1 MAYELHLDSFQ
12 GPLEVLYQLVKK
24 NRIEITELSLAS
36 ITEQYLDYMER
47 LREFNLELASEFMVI
62 ATELIQ
68 LKLKTLLPA
77 EKEEEE
83 EEEDS
88 SDLVR
93 RLQEYHYFKKVSEI
107 LKEYEERGSRHFR
120 RAIDLDFFID
130 EEIEINL
137 DLELSDLQEAFK
149 RAMVAYYSRDPE
161 EEEETEREWKE
172 ISFEDIRIEDKIDFI
187 VKKLKEASSI
197 LNFSDLIVDKNNRL
211 EIVVTFLGILELARL
226 AKISIK
232 QERVFSDIKIK

>member
-1 MAYELHLDSFQ
+1 MTYELHLDSFQ

-24 NRIEITELSLAS
+24 NRIEISELSLAS
-36 ITEQYLDYMER
+36 ITEQYLDYMEK
-47 LREFNLELASEFMVI
+47 LKEFNLELASEFMLI

-68 LKLKTLLPA
+68 LKLRTLLPVDKGEEG
-77 EKEEEE
+77 EKE
-83 EEEDS
+83 DN

-107 LKEYEERGSRHFR
+107 LGEYEERGSKYFR
-120 RAIDLDFFID
+120 RAIELDFFID

-137 DLELSDLQEAFK
+137 DLKLADLRGAFIC
-149 RAMVAYYSRDPE
+149 AMNAYHTRSPE
-161 EEEETEREWKE
+161 EEEESEREWKE

-187 VKKLKEASSI
+187 INKLKETASV
-197 LNFSDLIVDKNNRL
+197 LNFSDLILDKNNRL
-211 EIVVTFLGILELARL
+211 EIVVTFLGVLELARL

-232 QERVFSDIKIK
+232 QEKVFSDIKIK